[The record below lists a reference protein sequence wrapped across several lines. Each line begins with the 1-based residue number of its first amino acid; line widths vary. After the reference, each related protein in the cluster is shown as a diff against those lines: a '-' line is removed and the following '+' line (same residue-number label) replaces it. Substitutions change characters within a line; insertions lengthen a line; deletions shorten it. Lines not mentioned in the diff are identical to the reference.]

1 MAGEHKSKATHPKA
15 PIDTDSAS
23 AYRTLFESASVGML
37 IVHDVVIDCN
47 PAAAALH
54 RTTPEALI
62 GRPLSALGAVMHPKG
77 GAPNDWLSELVRRAR
92 AGHPQVFEY
101 RLAGDDEAA
110 VELEVTLQALT
121 LQDQVC
127 LLATERDVTDERRT
141 LRALRDAEEL
151 FRGVVTAAQGG
162 VAVYDRDLR
171 YVYWNRT
178 MEEVTGV
185 VAKDAMGK
193 TAKEVFPHLEGYPIE
208 VVHRRALA
216 GENVT
221 SPDVWNP
228 GTQRGKRGW
237 TFGSYTP
244 WRDGEGKIIGVVG
257 TIHDITQRKEAEAA
271 DKLKS
276 DALENSLN
284 GIAILDPAGVIRYAN
299 RVFLSMRGYQ
309 RLEDALGV
317 RAVVHLADPTVEDLI
332 RDDIERSRASVRE
345 VTVRRIDGSTFDEL
359 LSIRPFADQFG
370 NGLLICTSIDI
381 TERKKTEAALRLTQ
395 FCVDHASIGILQVDA
410 QGRIVGANQQICAW
424 LGYAQPELCALRVQD
439 IDPQYHGERLRQLF
453 ADLEAKRTTTFETV
467 QRAKHGEQLPV
478 EVTAT
483 HLDYDGQGVF
493 VCFVRDIRERIQA
506 EEDRRR
512 LEAQLRHAQKM
523 EAVGQLAGGVAHDFN
538 NILTAILGNVELS
551 LDGLD
556 CESADGA
563 ALASNLGEIS
573 DAAQRAVDLTRQLLT
588 FSRRDIARPE
598 SLDFNKTLAAFE
610 KMLRRL
616 LPAQV
621 HLHLSLAPDL
631 PPIRADAGQL
641 EQVIMNLAVN
651 ARDAM
656 PDGGE
661 LVLETADVE
670 LDDTYVAVHA
680 EAQAGRHVCLT
691 VSDTGCGIDRAT
703 LERIFEPFYTT
714 KPVGEGTGLG
724 LSIVYGIVKQA
735 GGHVMAYSER
745 GQGTTFRLYFPV
757 ADDAKLR
764 PAAAAVDVEPPG
776 GGECL
781 LLCEDEPAVRDLIAT
796 ILEGAGYRVLKAE
809 NGAAALAQAA
819 AVAGAVDL
827 LITDVVLPDQNG
839 RQVAEVLQAV
849 VPRLRTLFVSGY
861 SANVIAHHGVLD
873 EGVTLLEKP
882 FNRARLLRAVRS
894 LLDEV

>member
-523 EAVGQLAGGVAHDFN
+523 EAVGTLAGGVAHDFN
-538 NILTAILGNVELS
+538 NLLQIIGGYVQLLADNPRLRSEEGESLERIQGAVE
-551 LDGLD
+551 
-556 CESADGA
+556 
-563 ALASNLGEIS
+563 
-573 DAAQRAVDLTRQLLT
+573 RAGDLVRRLLT
-588 FSRRDIARPE
+588 FSRRLEPGLR
-598 SLDFNKTLAAFE
+598 SLDLNHQIRQAVKIMERTLPKRISLVTDLKE
-610 KMLRRL
+610 GLR
-616 LPAQV
+616 
-621 HLHLSLAPDL
+621 
-631 PPIRADAGQL
+631 PILGDPNQI
-641 EQVIMNLAVN
+641 EQVLLNLGTN

-656 PDGGE
+656 PEGGRITITTRDRELDEQFCSRNPGSTPGLFLE
-661 LVLETADVE
+661 LVF
-670 LDDTYVAVHA
+670 
-680 EAQAGRHVCLT
+680 
-691 VSDTGCGIDRAT
+691 SDTGHGIDAET
-703 LERIFEPFYTT
+703 IEHIFDPFYTT
-714 KPVGEGTGLG
+714 KEIGQGTGLG
-724 LSIVYGIVKQA
+724 LATAYGIVKSHH
-735 GGHVMAYSER
+735 GYISCESEPGR
-745 GQGTTFRLYFPV
+745 GATFRIYWPV
-757 ADDAKLR
+757 TEGEVEDRA
-764 PAAAAVDVEPPG
+764 PAEEPREVPG
-776 GGECL
+776 GRE
-781 LLCEDEPAVRDLIAT
+781 T
-796 ILEGAGYRVLKAE
+796 ILIVDDEKDVLDIGRAMLKSKGYPVRAALSGEEALEVYGKGDKGIDLVIMDLGMPGMGGQKALQEILSRNPSAKVIIASGYTTDERVQACLKA
-809 NGAAALAQAA
+809 GAAAFVPKPYRLADMTGT
-819 AVAGAVDL
+819 V
-827 LITDVVLPDQNG
+827 
-839 RQVAEVLQAV
+839 RK
-849 VPRLRTLFVSGY
+849 
-861 SANVIAHHGVLD
+861 VLD
-873 EGVTLLEKP
+873 D
-882 FNRARLLRAVRS
+882 RA
-894 LLDEV
+894 